1 MRANWVPK
9 SLENVTWDPFGTKS
23 RPGRLQDAPTG
34 KTCYSKI
41 DLLDR
46 KCRSKAGLWVQSGS
60 SNGSKNVTL
69 TLDWHLDPRKMSF
82 WEWCLKTSEIQ

>member
-1 MRANWVPK
+1 MRATWVQK
-9 SLENVTWDPFGTKS
+9 SFANDTWEPFGTKT
-23 RPGRLQDAPTG
+23 RPGRVKDAATP
-34 KTCYSKI
+34 KNYYSKI

-82 WEWCLKTSEIQ
+82 WEWCLKTSEI

>member
-1 MRANWVPK
+1 MHATWVQK
-9 SLENVTWDPFGTKS
+9 SLANAAWDPFGTKT
-23 RPGRLQDAPTG
+23 RPGRVKDAATP
-34 KTCYSKI
+34 KTYYSKI
-41 DLLDR
+41 DLLGR

-82 WEWCLKTSEIQ
+82 WEWCLKTSEI